1 MRHTRIR
8 TSGRTIYFAHES
20 SPDSLHHFI
29 SAVSPPF
36 SSELLIRDLKVK
48 GRCQLN

>member
-20 SPDSLHHFI
+20 SPDSLHFI

-36 SSELLIRDLKVK
+36 SSELLIHDLKVK